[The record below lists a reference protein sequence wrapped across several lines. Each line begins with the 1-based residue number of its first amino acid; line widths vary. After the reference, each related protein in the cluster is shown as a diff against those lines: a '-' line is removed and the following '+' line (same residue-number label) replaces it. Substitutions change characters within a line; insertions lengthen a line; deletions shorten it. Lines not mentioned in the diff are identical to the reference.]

1 MAIELVSAEP
11 QHVDE
16 IGRICFE
23 AFKELQEEH
32 GFSPDLPTMELAQ
45 QVLGMMVQRDDF
57 YGVVALRDGQP
68 VGSNFLSLMDPI
80 AGVGP
85 VTIDCSCQGQG
96 IGRALMQDVIDHA
109 RRKNIEQVRLLQ
121 DSHNVASLSLY
132 ASLGFD
138 VKDTVAFMQA
148 APAAQADNSVRPVAE
163 SDLPGIEDLFKRIYK
178 NSRRNEVAAAAP
190 YGFPAFVR
198 EHQGRVTGYL
208 LPGTFGHGI
217 AETED
222 DAMALIGEGAR
233 RLSPELARFFCPLSE
248 GSFYRKAVQ
257 SGSRAIKVM
266 NYMKL
271 GPYGHPDEV
280 WMPSGLY

>member
-32 GFSPDLPTMELAQ
+32 GFSPDFPTMELAR

-68 VGSNFLSLMDPI
+68 VGSNFLSLMDPV

-96 IGRALMQDVIDHA
+96 IGRALMQDVIDYA
-109 RRKNIEQVRLLQ
+109 RRKTIEQVRLLQ

-148 APAAQADNSVRPVAE
+148 APAAEADDSVRPVAE
-163 SDLPGIEDLFKRIYK
+163 PDLSAIEELAKRIYK

-190 YGFPAFVR
+190 YGFPAF
-198 EHQGRVTGYL
+198 GS
-208 LPGTFGHGI
+208 I
-217 AETED
+217 K
-222 DAMALIGEGAR
+222 GA
-233 RLSPELARFFCPLSE
+233 
-248 GSFYRKAVQ
+248 
-257 SGSRAIKVM
+257 SRAI
-266 NYMKL
+266 
-271 GPYGHPDEV
+271 
-280 WMPSGLY
+280 